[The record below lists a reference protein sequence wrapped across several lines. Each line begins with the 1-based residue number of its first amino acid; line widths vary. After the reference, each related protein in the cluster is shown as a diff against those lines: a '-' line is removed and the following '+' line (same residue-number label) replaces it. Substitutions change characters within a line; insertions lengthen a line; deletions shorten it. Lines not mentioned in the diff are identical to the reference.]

1 MHFSEITTTK
11 FRGCSRHGKS
21 FSVFKSHFLSQTFI
35 LFAVAKRKRPA
46 TRASVRNA
54 SKGAPAKLQ
63 GSYCASVK
71 FKGKDRPGVLGGG
84 WSAAGEEDAGGL
96 AEAEPYARR
105 SPRPQAT
112 EKRTAIP
119 AGRGERRPKESKEG
133 RTGAEKKKEK
143 SQSLPYGVKTLN

>member
-84 WSAAGEEDAGGL
+84 WSAAGEEDAGDL
-96 AEAEPYARR
+96 AEAEPHARR
-105 SPRPQAT
+105 SPRHPSHRETDSNASG
-112 EKRTAIP
+112 E
-119 AGRGERRPKESKEG
+119 RGEETEREQGG
-133 RTGAEKKKEK
+133 RTGAEKKKKK
-143 SQSLPYGVKTLN
+143 SQSLPYGVKALN

>member
-105 SPRPQAT
+105 SPAPPKPPRNGQQFQRG
-112 EKRTAIP
+112 EGRGDRKRT
-119 AGRGERRPKESKEG
+119 RKGEPVQKRKKRKASHCLTES
-133 RTGAEKKKEK
+133 R
-143 SQSLPYGVKTLN
+143 L